1 MPTLTVP
8 AMFAIWLACAAV
20 SLVAV
25 RLYAEEGKKGVATV
39 LLVSATVVLMVVL
52 EALKGCAV
60 FALLAAWCYLLW
72 QALLHGD
79 HRW

>member
-25 RLYAEEGKKGVATV
+25 RLYLEEGKKGVATV
-39 LLVSATVVLMVVL
+39 LLVSATAVLMVVL
-52 EALKGCAV
+52 EAL
-60 FALLAAWCYLLW
+60 L
-72 QALLHGD
+72 
-79 HRW
+79 